1 MKYGTNN
8 RRNEGKIIRI
18 LWVCTPNN
26 IRSITPS
33 GIYSGHYAETIS
45 HEIEVA
51 DDRTNSG

>member
-1 MKYGTNN
+1 VKYDTNN

-33 GIYSGHYAETIS
+33 GIYSGHYA
-45 HEIEVA
+45 
-51 DDRTNSG
+51 